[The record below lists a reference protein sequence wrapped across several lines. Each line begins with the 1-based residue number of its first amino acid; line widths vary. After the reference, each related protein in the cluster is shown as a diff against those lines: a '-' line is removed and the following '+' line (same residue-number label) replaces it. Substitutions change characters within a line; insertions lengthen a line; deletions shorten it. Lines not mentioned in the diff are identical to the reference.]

1 MSTIKNDYETFESF
15 VKQYP
20 AMLELAKKYKRS
32 PGMLLE
38 LFAAIGEEVLKKT
51 NDKLIN
57 DLSLH
62 TKNFL
67 STRDFKLSDD
77 SIKAL
82 DGLIKFI
89 KEKSEAKHVS

>member
-1 MSTIKNDYETFESF
+1 MTTSIKNDFETFENF

-20 AMLELAKKYKRS
+20 AMLELAKKYKKS
-32 PGMLLE
+32 PGALVE
-38 LFAAIGEEVLKKT
+38 LFAEIGQEVLKRT
-51 NDKLIN
+51 NENLITEF
-57 DLSLH
+57 STH

-67 STRDFKLSDD
+67 TTKNIKLSDD

-89 KEKSEAKHVS
+89 KEKSEVK